1 MKKAL
6 KIGGWSIF
14 VLGVFVLLFFVNAG
28 YDDIETR
35 EPQITIIKPGN
46 HNFVTEEKV
55 KAVMNDLGYSFKD
68 QSLGD
73 IELGRIEMEVGS
85 IPGVKDVQA
94 YKYSNGVVKLD
105 IEQQLPVARVI
116 LKGGKMGCYLDA
128 QGDIIPLSPDYI
140 AKVPVFS
147 GYIYEPYNE
156 IPSVSEI
163 TVNDSISDLHILDE
177 IHTLGLALVQDE
189 FLAAQILQVYV
200 NEKEEF
206 ELIPRVGNHR
216 ILFGGIEDYEDKL
229 FRLKYF
235 YTEADINIKELN
247 IYDTLNLKF
256 KDQIVGST
264 RLYY

>member
-6 KIGGWSIF
+6 QIGGWSIF

-28 YDDIETR
+28 YDDIETQ

-46 HNFVTEEKV
+46 HNFVTDEKV
-55 KAVMNDLGYSFKD
+55 KAVMNDLGYSFHD
-68 QSLGD
+68 QSLGE
-73 IELGRIEMEVGS
+73 IELERIEQEVKM
-85 IPGVKDVQA
+85 IPGVKEVQA

-116 LKGGKMGCYLDA
+116 LKGGKMGCYIDA
-128 QGDIIPLSPDYI
+128 EGEIIPLSEDYI

-147 GYIYEPYNE
+147 GYIYEPYND

-163 TVNDSISDLHILDE
+163 TENDSISELHVIDE
-177 IHTLGLALVQDE
+177 IHTLALALNQDE

-216 ILFGGIEDYEDKL
+216 VLFGGIEDYEDKL

-235 YTEADINIKELN
+235 YTEADFDVKELN
-247 IYDTLNLKF
+247 VYDTLNLKY
-256 KDQIVGST
+256 KDQIVGSK